1 MKLSLFIAG
10 RYLFARKSHNVIN
23 VISAISITGMAI
35 GTAALILILSVY
47 NGFDGIIKKSISD
60 LCPDLKIVPS
70 AGKRFVPDRD
80 ERTFIEHLPE
90 VKGVSPSIEENVFLS
105 YGERQAVARAIGVD
119 SLFMKQSAL
128 ANHLIEGDWRLGLG
142 DLDECILGSG
152 LAWETGAR
160 PQFNLP
166 LKIYYPKHGAAV
178 SAINPM
184 GSVKSIEL
192 WQSGTVAVD
201 GQDDKTLLLLDIDV
215 LAGLMG
221 CEGEISAWS
230 VTLNDSRTIRKTAR
244 RIERE
249 LGPDFRVLDRYM
261 QNPDIYRMMRYEK
274 LAIYG
279 ILIFV
284 IIIIA
289 FNIFGSLSMLII
301 EKKEDIATLRAMGA
315 DDSLIGRIFVLEG
328 WLQSLTGLAAGLLA
342 GLTLCIL
349 QQKFGL
355 VKMPGSYLIDAY
367 PVIIKFSDI
376 LWTALGVS
384 ATGYVIAAIARR
396 HTSDPRQGAR

>member
-23 VISAISITGMAI
+23 VISAVSISGMAI

-47 NGFDGIIKKSISD
+47 NGFDSIIKDSISD

-70 AGKRFVPDRD
+70 AGKRFTPDQSTLNYIRQ
-80 ERTFIEHLPE
+80 LPG
-90 VKGVSPSIEENVFLS
+90 VDNVSPSIEENVFLS
-105 YGERQAVARAIGVD
+105 YADRQAVAKASGVD
-119 SLFMKQSAL
+119 SLFMRQSAL
-128 ANHLIEGDWRLGLG
+128 RKHLSEGNWRLGLG
-142 DLDECILGSG
+142 DFDECILGSG
-152 LAWETGAR
+152 LAWELGAR
-160 PQFNLP
+160 PQFNVP
-166 LKIYYPKHGAAV
+166 VKIYYPKHGAAISV
-178 SAINPM
+178 LNPKA
-184 GSVKSIEL
+184 SLKSIEL
-192 WQSGTVAVD
+192 WQAGSVAVD
-201 GQDDKTLLLLDIDV
+201 GQDDRTLLLLDIDV
-215 LAGLMG
+215 LSNLLGYG
-221 CEGEISAWS
+221 DDISAWN
-230 VTLNDSRTIRKTAR
+230 LDLKDDRAIKKTAR
-244 RIERE
+244 QIEQK
-249 LGPDFRVLDRYM
+249 LGPEFLVLDRYM

-274 LAIYG
+274 LAIFG

-301 EKKEDIATLRAMGA
+301 EKKEDIATLRALGA

-342 GLTLCIL
+342 GLLICIL

-376 LWTALGVS
+376 LWTVLGVS
-384 ATGYVIAAIARR
+384 ATGYAIAAIARR
-396 HTSDPRQGAR
+396 HTSDPRQEVR